1 MRSKIVLLATIVGVV
16 CLGACRVTENGEKE
30 NVGLTPKVTVT
41 GEPTVGGTPSAT
53 PIPTDT
59 PTPVPADETAP
70 RLTLLGETT
79 MKVIARSEFTEPG
92 FLATDDVDG
101 DLTGQV
107 RVTGEVDINWCGSY
121 TLQYEVS
128 DAAGNVSTAERV
140 VEVAQPETIYP
151 EGKVIYMT
159 FDDGP
164 GQYTEALLDLL
175 DKYQIKA
182 TFFVCGN
189 GITSRMLPKIKAAG
203 HSIGAHCKSHEYS
216 VVYESD
222 EAYLADLQAI
232 TDMIYEYTGEHTTLI
247 RFPGGSSNQ
256 VSKSVCPGIMT
267 RMTERVT
274 QMGYQYF
281 DWNVSAGDCNTKD
294 TSEILEN
301 MKKDIKKYQYSI
313 VLQHPE
319 HRQYSLDAIE
329 ELIVWAL
336 DNDYTFLPLSP
347 SSPRVTHRIAN

>member
-1 MRSKIVLLATIVGVV
+1 MRNKLVFLSTIVGVI
-16 CLGACRVTENGEKE
+16 CLGACRATENGGIG
-30 NVGLTPKVTVT
+30 NGDLTPGITAPAKPTEEVT
-41 GEPTVGGTPSAT
+41 PTA
-53 PIPTDT
+53 T
-59 PTPVPADETAP
+59 PTPEPTATPVPVDETAP
-70 RLTLLGETT
+70 ELTLLGDTT
-79 MKVIARSEFTEPG
+79 MKVVARSEFIEPG
-92 FLATDDVDG
+92 FIATDNFDG
-101 DLTGQV
+101 DISDQV
-107 RVTGEVDINWCGSY
+107 QVTGEVNVNLCGSY
-121 TLQYEVS
+121 TITYEVS
-128 DAAGNVSTAERV
+128 DAAGNVSTTERV
-140 VEVAQPETIYP
+140 VEVAQPETVYP
-151 EGKVIYMT
+151 EGNIIYLT

-164 GQYTEALLDLL
+164 GQYTEAILELL

-203 HSIGAHCKSHEYS
+203 HSIGAHCKSHDYS

-256 VSKSVCPGIMT
+256 VSKSICPGIMT
-267 RMTERVT
+267 RMTEQVT

-301 MKKDIKKYQYSI
+301 MKRDIKKYQYSI

-319 HRQYSLDAIE
+319 HRQYSFDAIE
-329 ELIVWAL
+329 DLIVWAL
-336 DNDYTFLPLSP
+336 DNGYTFLPLSQ